1 MLKATSLCRCERA
14 KSRRPAPRTVFWQGL
29 TAAAVLLALSAN
41 LSWGQSLPKKTTWKL
56 VNGEVIEGIAVEL
69 SYGPLTGSL
78 KDGVWVINGR
88 EVPNLEA
95 DLFVRQSLLLC
106 GVLAPPSRKDIKK
119 EIENAGNE
127 FGFHSFNVHLK
138 TKAEEGAREES
149 VVIPVALLSRN
160 DQKSFDQ
167 SLKVAHLHEAAKL
180 RAAMQQAEMA
190 RNATPIAPARD
201 LKDIHPDA
209 QWYVLR
215 CTTCGKE
222 VAKNWC
228 LKNEDP
234 YGHIV
239 QNCKQCGTTKGVVC
253 IPVDN

>member
-1 MLKATSLCRCERA
+1 
-14 KSRRPAPRTVFWQGL
+14 
-29 TAAAVLLALSAN
+29 
-41 LSWGQSLPKKTTWKL
+41 LPKKETWEL
-56 VNGEVIEGIAVEL
+56 INGEVIEGIAVGL
-69 SYGPLTGSL
+69 SYGPITGSL
-78 KDGVWVINGR
+78 KDGAWVINGR
-88 EVPNLEA
+88 EVPNLAA

-106 GVLAPPSRKDIKK
+106 GLRPPSREEIKQ

-127 FGFHSFNVHLK
+127 FGFSSFNVQLK
-138 TKAEEGAREES
+138 NKAEAGAKEGF
-149 VVIPVALLSRN
+149 VVIPVALLSRK

-167 SLKVAHLHEAAKL
+167 ALKVARRYEAA
-180 RAAMQQAEMA
+180 RQQAEMA
-190 RNATPIAPARD
+190 RMAVVQPPARD

-234 YGHIV
+234 YKHIV

-253 IPVDN
+253 TPVDN